1 MSVEFE
7 PVNLGQRRRR
17 LDPVSIGAFAVAVA
31 LTAAIL
37 KPWDGA
43 ASAGSAAE
51 AIPVLA
57 PSMNLTGPHATASL
71 ARPRAGTAGSGL
83 SPSWAEL
90 EPVVQRHELW
100 GIRAIVINNAADA
113 AVANER
119 RYAERWF
126 PLPNHGERTP
136 TAQVDPGDRSIVALG
151 ITFPPTHAPLDAR
164 IWRVASDGLE
174 WIDTRAIDTVPSGG
188 AFLYLM
194 GGDPAGPWAS
204 GTYRV
209 DVLVDGSVRRFGVTI
224 PDRFSNV
231 PGVTRRPALRAAG
244 PLADPAD
251 APLTNLA
258 IGLFATVD
266 GAAVSIPA
274 DEGPALAEA
283 AAWLDVD
290 PGTRRAPRTFV
301 AAEHLPRATG
311 LGVILPPRSIVM
323 EATLARLAPEPLP
336 IVPARVDEG
345 ARDGAPTSH
354 VLFRAPDGGTWAP
367 GIYRLS
373 LVWADFD
380 GLHEGSWHVELR
392 PGPVRELPRLLA
404 AARAWARY
412 AGATGV
418 ILGTTEPLEGGPR
431 SAAIRL
437 LRIKPELDASYPA
450 ATGVGCGGTVVE
462 GRPGILGFAYPADH
476 YAATAT
482 ARILLPFPR
491 RQDQVVMTAA
501 FGVRGLILVAPARRP
516 TLPGAS
522 YVFSVGTGND
532 AQDYALCLGMAAFDD

>member
-17 LDPVSIGAFAVAVA
+17 LDPVSIGAVAVAVA
-31 LTAAIL
+31 LAAAIL
-37 KPWDGA
+37 KPWGGA
-43 ASAGSAAE
+43 PGAGSAAE
-51 AIPVLA
+51 ALPTPA
-57 PSMNLTGPHATASL
+57 RSANLTGPHATASL
-71 ARPRAGTAGSGL
+71 APSRSVTAGSGT

-90 EPVVQRHELW
+90 EPVIQRHELW
-100 GIRAIVINNAADA
+100 GIRAILINPAADA
-113 AVANER
+113 VAANER

-136 TAQVDPGDRSIVALG
+136 TAQVDPTDRSIVALG
-151 ITFPPTHAPLDAR
+151 ITFPPNHTPLDAR

-174 WIDTRAIDTVPSGG
+174 WIDTQAIDAVPSGG
-188 AFLYLM
+188 AFLYVM
-194 GGDPAGPWAS
+194 GGDPARPWAS

-231 PGVTRRPALRAAG
+231 PGVTRRPALRAGG

-251 APLTNLA
+251 APLIDLP

-266 GAAVSIPA
+266 GVAVSVPA
-274 DEGPALAEA
+274 DEGPPLTET

-311 LGVILPPRSIVM
+311 LGVVLPPRSVVM
-323 EATLARLAPEPLP
+323 SATMARLAPEPFP
-336 IVPARVDEG
+336 VVPARVDEG
-345 ARDGAPTSH
+345 ARDGTPTSH

-367 GIYRLS
+367 GVYRLS
-373 LVWADFD
+373 VVWADFD
-380 GLHEGSWHVELR
+380 GLHEGSWHAELR
-392 PGPVRELPRLLA
+392 PGPVRELPRLIA
-404 AARAWARY
+404 AARGWARY

-418 ILGTTEPLEGGPR
+418 ILGTAEPLEGGPR

-437 LRIKPELDASYPA
+437 LRIKPDLDPPYPA

-491 RQDQVVMTAA
+491 RQDQVVLTAA

-516 TLPGAS
+516 TLSGAS
-522 YVFSVGTGND
+522 YVFTVGKGID
-532 AQDYALCLGMAAFDD
+532 AQDYALCLGMSAFDD